1 MKSDDLSE
9 SSEAIAGAPPV
20 GSVAPTPEVPGG
32 PRSPLAK
39 NVHQALRAQIVAG
52 QLRPEQKLLGEHELA
67 AAFLVSRPIVREA
80 LRLLREEGLIYSRR
94 GAGSFVVERP
104 GVGAPK
110 AAIGFAPVETIAD
123 IQRCYDFRLT
133 IEPDHAY
140 WAAQRWNA
148 AALDDIAAQ
157 PAPLDQRLD
166 RLIAAIVESVDAST
180 YFLPIF
186 LREIA
191 DGGVHLSPDELG
203 RIAAIFAT
211 VTGVIAEGGRQKVFR
226 PIHPAL
232 AHFTLIGPLIMY
244 RASAPVRARVKAV
257 RRVEFQEADSATLT
271 EHLQMVARRML
282 AIEKT
287 ED

>member
-1 MKSDDLSE
+1 MS
-9 SSEAIAGAPPV
+9 V
-20 GSVAPTPEVPGG
+20 GLRSRTI
-32 PRSPLAK
+32 PRSPASPGTRDRL
-39 NVHQALRAQIVAG
+39 
-52 QLRPEQKLLGEHELA
+52 LA
-67 AAFLVSRPIVREA
+67 AAADEFGARGFAATTVDRIARRARVNKAMIYYHFHNKRALYTTIVRNHFSPIVE
-80 LRLLREEGLIYSRR
+80 
-94 GAGSFVVERP
+94 
-104 GVGAPK
+104 
-110 AAIGFAPVETIAD
+110 
-123 IQRCYDFRLT
+123 Q
-133 IEPDHAY
+133 
-140 WAAQRWNA
+140 
-148 AALDDIAAQ
+148 LDDIAAQ
-157 PAPLDQRLD
+157 PLPLDQRLD

-191 DGGVHLSPDELG
+191 DGGVHLSPDEIG

-244 RASAPVRARVKAV
+244 RASAPVRARIKAV